1 MRIGVEA
8 AIVRGEIVPGDVDV
22 VDGRIVG
29 CGLAGPGRGIAVPGF
44 VDLQVNGFG
53 GVDFLNAAAADY
65 DVAGEA
71 LLQTGVTA
79 YQPTLITSSEEALI
93 AALGEVPQFAFGPRI
108 VGVHL
113 EGPFL
118 AAGRIGAHPLEFR
131 RDPDPEL
138 LERLLEAGPVTQV
151 TLAPEL
157 PGALELIDLL
167 RLRGVIVSCGHTNAT
182 AEEARAAF
190 ARGATTVTHAFN
202 AMRPFRHRDPGIAVA
217 ALVDDDVVVQIIL
230 DGHHVADETAM
241 LVWRAAKG
249 RIALVTDAIAAAGN
263 GDGQSSL
270 GSIAVEVRD
279 GTARTPDGALAG
291 SVVTMIEAVRQL
303 HALGA
308 TLEEAVG
315 AATEVPGRLLAR
327 DGLGRL
333 EPHGRAD
340 IVVLD
345 DRLEVQKVLVGGAAH
360 VLA

>member
-1 MRIGVEA
+1 MRLGVEA
-8 AIVRGEIVPGDVDV
+8 AIVRGELVPGDVDV
-22 VDGRIVG
+22 VDGRVG
-29 CGLAGPGRGIAVPGF
+29 ACGLPGPGRGVAVPGF
-44 VDLQVNGFG
+44 VDLQVNGFA
-53 GVDFLNAAAADY
+53 GVDFLNASAADY

-79 YQPTLITSSEEALI
+79 YQPTFITSSEETVI
-93 AALGEVPQFAFGPRI
+93 AALGEVPRSAAGPRI
-108 VGVHL
+108 LGVHL

-118 AAGRIGAHPLEFR
+118 AAARIGAHPLEFR

-138 LERLLEAGPVTQV
+138 LERLLGAGPVTQM

-167 RLRGVIVSCGHTNAT
+167 RARGVVVSCGHTNAT

-190 ARGATTVTHAFN
+190 ARGAASVTHAFN

-230 DGHHVADETAM
+230 DGHHVADETAA

-249 RIALVTDAIAAAGN
+249 RLALVTDAIAAAGN
-263 GDGQSSL
+263 GDGHSSL

-279 GTARTPDGALAG
+279 GTARTQDGALAG

-315 AATEVPGRLLAR
+315 AATEVPGRLLGR

-333 EPHGRAD
+333 EPDGRAD
-340 IVVLD
+340 VVVLD